1 MANEYVNAGI
11 KEIYIADGTAAFPS
25 DLSNAVGVGVRNSAS
40 LTSEPFNAIEAGTR
54 KLKFNVLHNVKIEAE
69 TLQIDDADLWSR
81 VIAAAKSS
89 RATIAAVTAGATKSG
104 TDPDYVV
111 GSSKGGVFLFEKGAT
126 DDALGADFELF
137 LSPTERRL
145 SLTFERAF
153 PHDETGGSG
162 SWQKLVND
170 AATNTIPFAA
180 ERLPDLDASAVVAGY
195 VEPDFVPASLSG
207 DFTSPRFADFSIK
220 LATDSTKN
228 ALNVSNARRVN
239 VELMAKL
246 EGPDLTAMEV
256 LLTNDVAS
264 ADLVVALGSSVSF
277 TFKSGGLSREGSL
290 TISDAERSGSFTYSG
305 SYDLDFVSESLG
317 SITFATHLA

>member
-11 KEIYIADGTAAFPS
+11 KEIYLADGTAAFPS
-25 DLSNAVGVGVRNSAS
+25 DLSNAVGVGVRNSAT
-40 LTSEPFNAIEAGTR
+40 LTSEPFNEIEAGTQ
-54 KLKFNVLHNVKIEAE
+54 KLKFATLHNVKIEAE

-81 VIAAAKSS
+81 VIAAAKAS
-89 RATIAAVTAGATKSG
+89 RVSVAAVTAGASKSG

-111 GSSKGGVFLFEKGAT
+111 GSSEGGVFVFDGGTT

-153 PHDETGGSG
+153 PHDETGGAG

-170 AATNTIPFAA
+170 AATNTIPFA
-180 ERLPDLDASAVVAGY
+180 ENRLPDLDASAVVAGY
-195 VEPDFVPASLSG
+195 VEPDYVPTALAG
-207 DFTSPRFADFSIK
+207 DFTPPRFADFSIK
-220 LATDSTKN
+220 LVSDSTKN
-228 ALNVSNARRVN
+228 ALNVSRARRVN

-246 EGPDLTAMEV
+246 EGPDLAAMEE
-256 LLTNDVAS
+256 LLTNEVTS
-264 ADLVVALGSSVSF
+264 ADVVVTLGSSVTL
-277 TFKSGGLSREGSL
+277 TFKAGGLSRSGSL
-290 TISDAERSGSFTYSG
+290 VVGDAERSGSFTFSG

-317 SITFATHLA
+317 SITFAAHLA